1 LVATCPINHIFW
13 AHPTCHPKAHRLS
26 KKCMNN
32 LGARFGPPKIW
43 AHDLGGT
50 PQNLG
55 ARFGRD
61 PQKFG
66 RAIWAE
72 LWGGGPWGGW
82 VVIWA
87 PHSRFGHHIMME
99 CIELCMDFMQTYIN
113 YEHLSYTAAYEHP
126 KLQYRHDMHNCNIFR
141 CAYQIDSYMCLSV
154 HEYAYKVSKY
164 GEQ

>member
-1 LVATCPINHIFW
+1 MVATCPINHIFW

-32 LGARFGPPKIW
+32 LGARFGPPKNW

-66 RAIWAE
+66 PTIWAE
-72 LWGGGPWGGW
+72 LWGEGPWEGW

-87 PHSRFGHHIMME
+87 PHKRFGHPIMME
-99 CIELCMDFMQTYIN
+99 CVELCMEFKQTYIN
-113 YEHLSYTAAYEHP
+113 YEHLSYTAAYKHP
-126 KLQYRHDMHNCNIFR
+126 KHS
-141 CAYQIDSYMCLSV
+141 IDTTCIIVIYLGV
-154 HEYAYKVSKY
+154 HTKLIPICV
-164 GEQ
+164 